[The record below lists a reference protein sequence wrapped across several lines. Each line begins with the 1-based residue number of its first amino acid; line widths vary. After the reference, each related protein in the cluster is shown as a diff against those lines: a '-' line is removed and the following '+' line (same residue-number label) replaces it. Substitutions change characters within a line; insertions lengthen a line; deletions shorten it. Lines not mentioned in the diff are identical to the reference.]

1 VLAIILTVISGT
13 GVLLMFALR
22 PTPWATK
29 PKVSMVET
37 LKDSGRLFVTKDMA
51 ILTITLF
58 YTGLH
63 QSMWGGVY
71 STCIGFTSL
80 FPNAKSLAAIS
91 GIVVAVGE
99 VVGGVLFGFMGHL
112 TVKRGRHPIVILG
125 FVLSLLAY
133 ILMFINIPSG
143 ATIDPTDDKAIIG
156 TPNVGIALFTS
167 FLLGFSDACFMT
179 QVTAILGGVFADYS
193 ASAFGI
199 FKFVQSL
206 ASCMAFF
213 YSAYIQLQWQLLIVV
228 IFDVLGTI
236 ACVKVE
242 LDSRKRKGGEK
253 LEM

>member
-1 VLAIILTVISGT
+1 
-13 GVLLMFALR
+13 
-22 PTPWATK
+22 
-29 PKVSMVET
+29 MVET